1 MFDKAQK
8 YCWDLLPQLL
18 NCEGVAGYC
27 DKTRVFLEERLKKLG
42 FKIHI
47 TNKGGI
53 IVKLK
58 GKNSDKI
65 RLLTAHMDT
74 LGAMVTSIGS
84 SGRIY
89 LTAIGGVS
97 PLSIEGEYVN
107 IETMSGQRYRGTV
120 LLDNPSAHV
129 NKDAYDGGRTFQN
142 ISVRLDEKVQ
152 NAEDVK
158 KLGIETG
165 DFCFFDPRVEVT
177 ESGFVKARHLDDKAG
192 VAAMVG
198 AMLYLQEEKI
208 TLPYETWFYISAA
221 EEVGHGTTSLLPANC
236 FELVAVDMGALGG
249 GLAGDEF
256 SVSICVKDSSGPF
269 DYELRKKIVGIA
281 QKNELP
287 YKLDVYPYYGSD
299 AAAAIRTGL
308 DARHAL
314 FGPGIDA
321 SHSYERVHRDALDA
335 TLKLIAYYVQEK

>member
-1 MFDKAQK
+1 MIQKATK
-8 YCWDLLPQLL
+8 FCWDILPQLL
-18 NCEGVAGYC
+18 NCERIAGYC
-27 DKTRVFLEERLKKLG
+27 DKTRIFLEERLKKIG
-42 FKIHI
+42 VKTHT

-58 GKNSDKI
+58 GKNNEKV

-74 LGAMVTSIGS
+74 LGAMVTTIGS
-84 SGRIY
+84 NGRIY

-107 IETMSGQRYRGTV
+107 IETVDGKRYRGTV

-129 NKDAYDGGRTFQN
+129 NKEAYEGNRTFKN
-142 ISVRLDEKVQ
+142 ISVRLDEKVN
-152 NAEDVK
+152 NAEGVK

-177 ESGFVKARHLDDKAG
+177 ESGFVKSRHLDDKAG
-192 VAAMVG
+192 VAALLG
-198 AMLYLQEEKI
+198 AIFYLSEEKVV
-208 TLPYETWFYISAA
+208 LPYETWFYISAA
-221 EEVGHGTTSLLPANC
+221 EEVGHGATSMLPANC
-236 FELVAVDMGALGG
+236 FEFVAIDMGALGD
-249 GLAGDEF
+249 GLAGDEY

-269 DYELRKKIVGIA
+269 DYDLRKKIVNVA
-281 QKNELP
+281 QRDKIP

-308 DARHAL
+308 DAKHAL

-321 SHSYERVHRDALDA
+321 SHSYERVHKDALDA
-335 TLKLIAYYVQEK
+335 TVSLIINYVQEK